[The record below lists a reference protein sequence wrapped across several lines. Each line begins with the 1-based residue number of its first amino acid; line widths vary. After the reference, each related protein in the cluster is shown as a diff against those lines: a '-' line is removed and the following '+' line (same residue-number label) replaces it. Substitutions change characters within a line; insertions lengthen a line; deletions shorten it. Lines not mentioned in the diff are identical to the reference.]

1 MNKGIFK
8 KYKDRYDSYHIGGG
22 LRWEYIITSHLVT
35 RHTMFPMFPMV
46 DINIRLALGV
56 Y

>member
-1 MNKGIFK
+1 MIVIILKGAMVGV
-8 KYKDRYDSYHIGGG
+8 YYYP
-22 LRWEYIITSHLVT
+22 HLVT

-46 DINIRLALGV
+46 GINIRLALGV